1 MESTVVWQTRYG
13 KKNTI
18 TDMLQPT
25 LTLKVTTAQVL
36 ETSVT
41 VNDNRLSPIQDY
53 VRPEDHTQPSYS
65 KTVLPMCTD
74 SASKQ
79 AKSSNF

>member
-18 TDMLQPT
+18 TDVIQPT
-25 LTLKVTTAQVL
+25 LTLKVTTAQVV

-53 VRPEDHTQPSYS
+53 VHPEKKDNITNVH
-65 KTVLPMCTD
+65 
-74 SASKQ
+74 
-79 AKSSNF
+79 

>member
-18 TDMLQPT
+18 TDVIQPT
-25 LTLKVTTAQVL
+25 LTLKVTTTQVV
-36 ETSVT
+36 EMSVT

-53 VRPEDHTQPSYS
+53 VHPEDHTQPSYR
-65 KTVLPMCTD
+65 KTILPMYTD
-74 SASKQ
+74 
-79 AKSSNF
+79 